1 MAANC
6 STTQIQQV
14 KNDLF
19 KLGNNFPCYQH
30 LLSAC
35 GLFIT
40 LKTWP
45 HTWNQSWPSMF
56 LKSYCFVS
64 ELGRS
69 DRSAVLPEVEQPQ
82 DEHLG
87 RVREA
92 EDQRELRRRDAR
104 VGRSKN
110 HQVPSDPPVCR
121 QRVSAVSRA
130 LNDARFFVLWTEILK
145 K

>member
-1 MAANC
+1 MLPTFVIPLWA
-6 STTQIQQV
+6 I
-14 KNDLF
+14 
-19 KLGNNFPCYQH
+19 
-30 LLSAC
+30 
-35 GLFIT
+35 IT
-40 LKTWP
+40 VKTWP
-45 HTWNQSWPSMF
+45 DNLDQSWPSMF

-130 LNDARFFVLWTEILK
+130 LNEARFFVLWTEILK

>member
-1 MAANC
+1 MLPTFVIPLWA
-6 STTQIQQV
+6 I
-14 KNDLF
+14 
-19 KLGNNFPCYQH
+19 
-30 LLSAC
+30 
-35 GLFIT
+35 IT
-40 LKTWP
+40 VKTWP
-45 HTWNQSWPSMF
+45 DNLDQSWPSMF

-145 K
+145 KMSNISPPSSCQIKMVIDTSH